1 MRNPLPCVSRLEC
14 ILKLLVVSLGLLCL
28 LSVPGAAAA
37 APACPTY
44 EALTA
49 LAARPAL
56 VRLAIKGNCPAPAQ
70 LTARVTRASGE
81 ALGVALLPPD
91 RDGGFSV
98 DLGRWLGGKY
108 QIPGVE
114 RDESDEDAPPAS
126 ESPHSGGR

>member
-1 MRNPLPCVSRLEC
+1 M
-14 ILKLLVVSLGLLCL
+14 KLLVVSLGLLCL
-28 LSVPGAAAA
+28 LSVPGAEAAAA

-98 DLGRWLGGKY
+98 DLGRWLGSRDRG
-108 QIPGVE
+108 GVY
-114 RDESDEDAPPAS
+114 
-126 ESPHSGGR
+126 

>member
-1 MRNPLPCVSRLEC
+1 MSRLEC

-28 LSVPGAAAA
+28 LSVPGAEAA

-81 ALGVALLPPD
+81 AEEVLTDFLRGDDARRRRASSLPYYVFAPEI
-91 RDGGFSV
+91 SHAAA
-98 DLGRWLGGKY
+98 
-108 QIPGVE
+108 PAP
-114 RDESDEDAPPAS
+114 SD
-126 ESPHSGGR
+126 

>member
-28 LSVPGAAAA
+28 LSVPGAEAAAA

-81 ALGVALLPPD
+81 ARHPTAD
-91 RDGGFSV
+91 
-98 DLGRWLGGKY
+98 
-108 QIPGVE
+108 
-114 RDESDEDAPPAS
+114 
-126 ESPHSGGR
+126 